1 MNTKLEEIKNTID
14 ELLADRTATRQKYE
28 AKIEAAE
35 KMKVEAIDKME
46 LAYLGTNPS
55 EYHKAQDELRTAED
69 MIKMYKAKLDGL
81 STGASI
87 TPEEYNKLLADIT
100 RIQLEEVTKGKKEI
114 IELIDKTAP
123 IYDRTLNT
131 IEDGNKL
138 IYDLQV
144 KLAKDPKVVSPSGDI
159 NIFSLR
165 QFNDRSLIWLINNM
179 RESNLYKEYKK
190 ELEGRD

>member
-35 KMKVEAIDKME
+35 KMKAEATDKME

-55 EYHKAQDELRTAED
+55 EYHKAQDELRTSED
-69 MIKMYKAKLDGL
+69 MIKMYKTKLDSL
-81 STGASI
+81 STDASI
-87 TPEEYNKLLADIT
+87 TPEEYNKLLTDIT
-100 RIQLEEVTKGKKEI
+100 RIQLEEVTKGKKEV

-144 KLAKDPKVVSPSGDI
+144 KLAKDPKVVTPSGDI

-165 QFNDRSLIWLINNM
+165 QFNDRRLIWLINSM
-179 RESNLYKEYKK
+179 RESNLYKEYKN
-190 ELEGRD
+190 ELEGR